1 MTALREAVS
10 ELLEAQ
16 ERFFD
21 AFEDAVVAVLGEPE
35 RLALQGS
42 ENSGEGRDR
51 LSLMLPMLRHTEAL
65 RNCLLDA
72 EEDEAQQLAKAWV
85 KIAASDIVAKSS
97 TNAPRPSQEKAERIL
112 TEMAA
117 VGDPNPARELATL

>member
-1 MTALREAVS
+1 MTALREIVS
-10 ELLEAQ
+10 ELLETQ

-42 ENSGEGRDR
+42 HNSGEGWDR
-51 LSLMLPMLRHTEAL
+51 LSLMLSMLRHTEAL

-72 EEDEAQQLAKAWV
+72 EEDEAQQLAEAWV
-85 KIAASDIVAKSS
+85 KIAASDIFAKTSG
-97 TNAPRPSQEKAERIL
+97 NALGPSREKAERIL
-112 TEMAA
+112 TETAA
-117 VGDPNPARELATL
+117 IAGP

>member
-42 ENSGEGRDR
+42 HSGEGRDR

-72 EEDEAQQLAKAWV
+72 EEDEAQQLAEAWV
-85 KIAASDIVAKSS
+85 KIAASDIVAKTS

-117 VGDPNPARELATL
+117 IADPNPARELATL